1 MEIIALTAVSEMI
14 PNEITPTDYIFIVN
28 ISSQK
33 NYLYYKDTLIDEFN
47 VSTGSKTRYIGNR
60 ELPEGIWKLTQR
72 IETGLKPIYGARLIY
87 LDKYND
93 QTKQFIRTNKAF
105 HGTNE
110 PENIG
115 KPTSMGCVYHYDHD
129 IIDIYSFI
137 PENTLVISVKNI

>member
-47 VSTGSKTRYIGNR
+47 VSTGSKTRYKGNR

-72 IETGLKPIYGARLIY
+72 IETG
-87 LDKYND
+87 
-93 QTKQFIRTNKAF
+93 
-105 HGTNE
+105 
-110 PENIG
+110 
-115 KPTSMGCVYHYDHD
+115 
-129 IIDIYSFI
+129 
-137 PENTLVISVKNI
+137 